1 MVKYEGIKVL
11 ENISPSGLKAVIPI
25 HKKGVKKTSTR
36 KIIPTYIND
45 TLKIFNILIPP

>member
-25 HKKGVKKTSTR
+25 HKKRGQKNEYEKNYS
-36 KIIPTYIND
+36 
-45 TLKIFNILIPP
+45 NIY